1 MKARSALAQGFIAL
15 LLVALMIIYS
25 EHGFKASQQGL
36 TLFLDVVLPSLLP
49 FFILSEVLLAF
60 GVVHFLGEL
69 FEPLMRP
76 LFNVPGTGSFVL
88 SMGLAAGYPMDAV
101 ITAKFRRQGMC
112 TRVEAERMLA
122 FSNTA
127 DPLFIFG
134 AVAVG
139 MFGMPALGAAL
150 AAAHYIGA
158 FVVGLAFRS
167 WGKNEPSEPS
177 PPHVQSDA
185 GVWRRAAQALV
196 RARTEDGRPLGLILQ
211 DAIRDS
217 ISTLFM
223 IMSFIVLFSVLIR
236 VLDATGAMA
245 LVLWPVEKLLGL
257 VGLVPAFAHS
267 VVQGILE
274 IDIGTAAVARVPA
287 SLIQRAAVASA
298 IIAWSGLSVQGQ
310 VASVLADTDIRM
322 RPYIL
327 ARLLHAVVAGVL
339 TVLLLPLFHLHVPT
353 ILAGAGAAVGP
364 GVPGGFMGALE
375 RGCALAALAGGL
387 PIVLGLAYGAVRHLR
402 LVRLRV

>member
-25 EHGFKASQQGL
+25 DHGFRASQEGMK
-36 TLFLDVVLPSLLP
+36 LFLDVVLPSLLP

-76 LFNVPGTGSFVL
+76 LFNVPGAGSFVL

-112 TRVEAERMLA
+112 TRVEGERMLA

-158 FVVGLAFRS
+158 FLVGLVFRS
-167 WGKNEPSEPS
+167 WGRNEPEESR
-177 PPHVQSDA
+177 PPVIRTDGA
-185 GVWRRAAQALV
+185 VWHRAARALV
-196 RARTEDGRPLGLILQ
+196 QARNEDGRPLGVVLQ
-211 DAIRDS
+211 EAIRDS
-217 ISTLFM
+217 IATLFM

-236 VLDATGAMA
+236 VLDATGVMVV
-245 LVLWPVEKLLGL
+245 VLWPVEKFLALLGL
-257 VGLVPAFAHS
+257 APGFAHS

-274 IDIGTAAVARVPA
+274 IDIGSAAVAKVPA
-287 SLIQRAAVASA
+287 ALIQRAAVASA

-310 VASVLADTDIRM
+310 VASVLSGTDIRM

-327 ARLLHAVVAGVL
+327 ARLLHAGLAAVL
-339 TVLLLPLFHLHVPT
+339 TVLLLPLFHLHVPAL
-353 ILAGAGAAVGP
+353 LATAALP
-364 GVPGGFMGALE
+364 ATPGGFVGALE
-375 RGCALAALAGGL
+375 RGTLMAAAAGGL
-387 PIVLGLAYGAVRHLR
+387 PLALGLAYGALR
-402 LVRLRV
+402 RLRVLRLRV